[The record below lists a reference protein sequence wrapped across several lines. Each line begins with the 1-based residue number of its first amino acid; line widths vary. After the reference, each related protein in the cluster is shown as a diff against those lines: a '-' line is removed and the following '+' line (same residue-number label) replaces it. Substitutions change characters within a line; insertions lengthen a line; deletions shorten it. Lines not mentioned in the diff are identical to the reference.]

1 MKNFK
6 FMAIALVA
14 MFGFTAC
21 DNECEHELNKAC
33 EHEFIEYDYSK
44 ALVGTWTCM
53 DMDYAEAMVIK
64 ADGSV
69 EVTGV
74 VDHEFFESK
83 GTIKVV
89 NNKMT
94 YTLDNGDEWEGRFE
108 MTKGESFTMVWD
120 DEFDI
125 RYTYRY
131 CENDLADEV
140 VGMWVCNDGP
150 SAGKDMAIITYSENG
165 KMTMTAESTSFVSK
179 DLVNVESDYVVVGD
193 LIFKLLPKENVGE
206 GLPKYIA
213 SRLIYT
219 PNGTSLGD
227 ILTETSNLV
236 NNDFEVIE
244 TTSTFLR
251 VKENLNL
258 ENKVYDYS
266 SAYVTNVKGKDEDF
280 SIVGNTFNIAKMNA
294 SNFDM
299 MFRSVLSCL
308 EFPNATTIKQHF
320 LTNGVES
327 GFDTPITVEGNKVT
341 LDMSAGN
348 PAYRKVEMYMFQD
361 ADDSQLH
368 IYMPTASFINY
379 FANLELVTLLVDGK
393 IDLNDATA
401 VEKVFTDMEARVES
415 INVSFVFKARN

>member
-1 MKNFK
+1 MKK
-6 FMAIALVA
+6 LLL
-14 MFGFTAC
+14 MFAAVGMLFTAC
-21 DNECEHELNKAC
+21 NKECG
-33 EHEFIEYDYSK
+33 HEFIEYDYNK
-44 ALVGTWTCM
+44 ALVGTWT
-53 DMDYAEAMVIK
+53 YLEEGQAEAMVINP
-64 ADGSV
+64 DGSFAI
-69 EVTGV
+69 TGV
-74 VDHEFFESK
+74 MNGGIGALYEEK

-89 NNKMT
+89 NNKV
-94 YTLDNGDEWEGRFE
+94 TLAYNSGDVFEGRLE
-108 MTKGESFTMVWD
+108 LVAGKSLSIVLNEEYDV
-120 DEFDI
+120 
-125 RYTYRY
+125 RLTYDY
-131 CENDLADEV
+131 CENDLSDEI

-150 SAGKDMAIITYSENG
+150 TSAKGDMMIQVFNADGSTV
-165 KMTMTAESTSFVSK
+165 MTGHADELLVNDKSTSYK
-179 DLVNVESDYVVVGD
+179 VVGD
-193 LIFKLLPKENVGE
+193 LVFLTMNKESVKYETFKMA
-206 GLPKYIA
+206 Y
-213 SRLIYT
+213 S
-219 PNGTSLGD
+219 PNGTAYGD
-227 ILTETSNLV
+227 IMTLTLAI
-236 NNDFEVIE
+236 NNANIAP
-244 TTSTFLR
+244 TTTWIR

-258 ENKVYDYS
+258 AGKTYDYI

-401 VEKVFTDMEARVES
+401 VAKVFADMEARIES
-415 INVSFVFKARN
+415 INVSFVLKARN

>member
-1 MKNFK
+1 MKK
-6 FMAIALVA
+6 LLL
-14 MFGFTAC
+14 MFAAVGVLFTAC
-21 DNECEHELNKAC
+21 NKDC
-33 EHEFIEYDYSK
+33 GHEFVEYDYSE
-44 ALVGTWTCM
+44 ALVGTWTSLG
-53 DMDYAEAMVIK
+53 DGGLAEAMVINP
-64 ADGSV
+64 DGTFA
-69 EVTGV
+69 VTGIMQGGYMY
-74 VDHEFFESK
+74 ESK

-89 NNKMT
+89 NNKVS
-94 YTLDNGDEWEGRFE
+94 LVFEGDNEVTEGRLE
-108 MTKGESFTMVWD
+108 LVAGKSMSIVLNE
-120 DEFDI
+120 EYDI
-125 RYTYRY
+125 RLTYDY
-131 CENDLADEV
+131 CENDLSDEII
-140 VGMWVCNDGP
+140 GTWVCNDGP
-150 SAGKDMAIITYSENG
+150 SAGKDTAIITYAENG
-165 KMTMTAESTSFVSK
+165 KMTMTTQSSDFIADDFVKQESEYMVI
-179 DLVNVESDYVVVGD
+179 GD
-193 LIFKLLPKENVGE
+193 LIFKILPKDNVPE
-206 GLPKYIA
+206 GIPPYIV

-219 PNGTSLGD
+219 PNGTTLGD
-227 ILTETSNLV
+227 ILTENQYVYSDNGLVEITS
-236 NNDFEVIE
+236 
-244 TTSTFLR
+244 SFLR
-251 VKENLNL
+251 VKEGLNL
-258 ENKVYDYS
+258 AGKVYDYI

-401 VEKVFTDMEARVES
+401 VAKVFADMEARIES
-415 INVSFVFKARN
+415 ANVSLVYKARN